1 MAAVILVIDTTV
13 VVFYV
18 TIVVFFVIVDIVG
31 AFIVD
36 PVDFSSAVA
45 VMVAIG
51 PVAAVVVGAVHNLT
65 KTVVVVLGC
74 CCCY

>member
-18 TIVVFFVIVDIVG
+18 TIVVFVVIVDIVG

-36 PVDFSSAVA
+36 SVDFSSAVA
-45 VMVAIG
+45 VM
-51 PVAAVVVGAVHNLT
+51 LL
-65 KTVVVVLGC
+65 VL
-74 CCCY
+74 

>member
-45 VMVAIG
+45 VM
-51 PVAAVVVGAVHNLT
+51 LL
-65 KTVVVVLGC
+65 VL
-74 CCCY
+74 